1 MNAWHGEGA
10 DGRPWTLGR
19 LLRALAEIPGLARLR
34 YTTSHPRDMDDD
46 LIAAHADTPAI
57 MPFLHLPVQ
66 SGSDRMLRTMNR
78 GHTADDYRRLVE
90 RLRAARPDL
99 ALSTDIIAGHPGETD
114 ADHEATMA
122 LIRDTGFAQAFSF
135 KYSARPGTPASTMAG
150 QVDEAIKDARLA
162 EIQALLRDQQA
173 EFNRSRAGLL
183 AEVLVTGPGRH
194 PGQMAGRTPWLNP
207 VHFDGPA
214 SLAGQ
219 VVPVRILAG
228 HPNSLTGALEASHH
242 LAATRERP
250 AA

>member
-1 MNAWHGEGA
+1 M
-10 DGRPWTLGR
+10 
-19 LLRALAEIPGLARLR
+19 
-34 YTTSHPRDMDDD
+34 
-46 LIAAHADTPAI
+46 
-57 MPFLHLPVQ
+57 
-66 SGSDRMLRTMNR
+66 MNR
-78 GHTADDYRRLVE
+78 GHTAADYLRLVE

-114 ADHEATMA
+114 ADHAATLA
-122 LIRDTGFAQAFSF
+122 LIREVGFAQAFSF

-150 QVDEAIKDARLA
+150 QVDEAVKDARLA
-162 EIQALLRDQQA
+162 EVQALLRDQQTA
-173 EFNRSRAGLL
+173 FNRSRAGML

-214 SLAGQ
+214 DLAGQ

-228 HPNSLTGALEASHH
+228 HPNSLTGAL
-242 LAATRERP
+242 AAPRNAEPGERP